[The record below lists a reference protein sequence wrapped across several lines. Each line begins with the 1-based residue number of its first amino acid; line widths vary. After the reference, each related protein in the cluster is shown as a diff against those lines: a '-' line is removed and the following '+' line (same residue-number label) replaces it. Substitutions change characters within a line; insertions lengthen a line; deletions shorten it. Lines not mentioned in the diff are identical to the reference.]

1 MLSIIVSTLLMIS
14 NMKPSSAGFNAFW
27 SIAKVSLKIPT
38 SDIKESKSFPVKQ
51 DTISISNNQNI
62 SKQVPSKHLSI
73 NGGKV
78 ITRHSVNNE
87 TAQIESSNKVI
98 NHIPVANAGKDRSI
112 FEHTNH
118 VMLKGTGRDPDH
130 DTISYSWEQVTGDP
144 VILRDANNPTMTF
157 NAPAVVGEKLL
168 TFKLAVS
175 DGKGGQDTDDVK
187 IRIRDKP
194 EAKDLINHQNYRD
207 SVPASIIVN
216 GTSTSSVY

>member
-1 MLSIIVSTLLMIS
+1 MLPRIKKYTGGLSQIFTT
-14 NMKPSSAGFNAFW
+14 SSATGKLVYQQVERFVGIDSFSFRVTDEKGLSSN
-27 SIAKVSLKIPT
+27 IAKVSLKIPT

-87 TAQIESSNKVI
+87 TAQIESTNKVI
-98 NHIPVANAGKDRSI
+98 NHIPVANAGKDQSI
-112 FEHTNH
+112 FEDTNH

-157 NAPAVVGEKLL
+157 NAPAVVGEK
-168 TFKLAVS
+168 TPNF
-175 DGKGGQDTDDVK
+175 
-187 IRIRDKP
+187 
-194 EAKDLINHQNYRD
+194 
-207 SVPASIIVN
+207 
-216 GTSTSSVY
+216 